1 MGAAGRDFH
10 DFNVRFRSNPAYEIV
25 AFTFTQIPLK
35 TRVYPPQ
42 LAGPLYPKGIP
53 TLPEEALPHLIE
65 ENGVG
70 EVIFAYSDVS
80 YEDVMHK
87 ASIVSAHHA
96 DFRLLDPRST
106 MLRSKRPVVSVCA
119 VRTGCGKS
127 QTTRRV
133 CSILKD
139 RGHRVVVVRHP
150 MAYGD
155 LTKQV
160 CQRFSSLEDLDTQR
174 CTIEEREEYES
185 HIDNGF
191 VVYAGVDYELILRK
205 AEQEADVIIWDGGNN
220 DCPFFKPDLH
230 LVVVDPLRPGHEL
243 RYYPGEINLRM
254 ADVVIINKA
263 RTAPPED
270 VDTVARN
277 VRAVNPQAKIIRAA
291 SEITVDGD
299 IKGKRVLVVED
310 GPTLTH
316 GGMAYGAGTVAAK
329 EAQAVM
335 VDPRPHAVGS
345 LAEVYRR
352 YPHLGPVLPAM
363 GYSPPQIKELE
374 QVINETECDVIVAGT
389 PIDLRRVV
397 HSKRP
402 MVRVRYEL
410 RELEGKLE
418 DVLDF

>member
-1 MGAAGRDFH
+1 
-10 DFNVRFRSNPAYEIV
+10 
-25 AFTFTQIPLK
+25 
-35 TRVYPPQ
+35 
-42 LAGPLYPKGIP
+42 
-53 TLPEEALPHLIE
+53 
-65 ENGVG
+65 
-70 EVIFAYSDVS
+70 
-80 YEDVMHK
+80 
-87 ASIVSAHHA
+87 
-96 DFRLLDPRST
+96 
-106 MLRSKRPVVSVCA
+106 
-119 VRTGCGKS
+119 
-127 QTTRRV
+127 
-133 CSILKD
+133 
-139 RGHRVVVVRHP
+139 
-150 MAYGD
+150 
-155 LTKQV
+155 
-160 CQRFSSLEDLDTQR
+160 
-174 CTIEEREEYES
+174 
-185 HIDNGF
+185 
-191 VVYAGVDYELILRK
+191 VYAGVDYELILRK